1 MVRASRRKPP
11 RGLKLRV
18 RAAGLKDIDVLVHQR
33 RAMWTSLGVKDTAAH
48 EKGDRD
54 YERWARTRLKKHQFF
69 GWIVEDSRNRVTG
82 GGCVWLQ
89 TIQPRPHRVG
99 TVQPYL
105 LSMYTEPEFRGL
117 GVASMVVNAAIE
129 WCKRKRYERLMLH
142 ASEMGRGVYRRLGFK
157 RTWEMR
163 LDLSAPRSVHPIG
176 KGRSVR
182 ARPSIR

>member
-1 MVRASRRKPP
+1 LARVSHRKRPKGLRLSVR
-11 RGLKLRV
+11 
-18 RAAGLKDIDVLVHQR
+18 RARLKDLGVLVHQR
-33 RAMWTSLGVKDTAAH
+33 RAMWTDLGVKDKAAH

-54 YERWARTRLKKHQFF
+54 YERWARTRLRKHQFF
-69 GWIVEDSRNRVTG
+69 GWIVEDQKGRVAG

-89 TIQPRPHRVG
+89 MIQPRPHRVG

-129 WCKRKRYERLMLH
+129 WCRRNQYERLMLH
-142 ASEMGRGVYRRLGFK
+142 ASEMGRGVYGRLGFK

-163 LDLSAPRSVHPIG
+163 LDLASHNRKRTRQSKPVTVKTAVH
-176 KGRSVR
+176 
-182 ARPSIR
+182 